1 MLQYQEKPLMN
12 YHFDV
17 TAEDFATRVIDASH
31 QQPVL
36 VDFWAT
42 WCGPCQ
48 TLLPVLTQLAESYQ
62 GAFLLAKVEIDQ
74 QPTLAQQF
82 GVRSVPTVKLFRNG
96 QIVDEFMGALPEGQ
110 IRAILD
116 KHIVKASDA
125 AMQQALQRYE
135 QGATEAA
142 LAEMEEI
149 LDADPDNANNALI
162 YAGLLLQEGHL
173 EKARQWLDALP
184 ATLRDDPRATAL
196 RARLEFV
203 QLAGTAPDADRL
215 QTILANEPG
224 NSEARYQLAIHRLV
238 QGRDEAAL
246 EDLLYLVKH
255 DRNYGDDAAR
265 KALLKIFAMLGD
277 EHELVA
283 RYRRQLA
290 MALH

>member
-1 MLQYQEKPLMN
+1 MS

-17 TAEDFATRVIDASH
+17 TAEDFASRVIEASH
-31 QQPVL
+31 RQPVL

-48 TLLPVLTQLAESYQ
+48 ALLPVLTRLADSYQ

-74 QPTLAQQF
+74 QPALAQQF
-82 GVRSVPTVKLFRNG
+82 GVRSVPTVKLFKNG

-125 AMQQALQRYE
+125 AMQQALQRYG
-135 QGATEAA
+135 QGDTKAA
-142 LAEMEEI
+142 LAEMGKI
-149 LDADPDNANNALI
+149 LEADPDNASNALI
-162 YAGLLLQEGHL
+162 YADVLLQEGQF
-173 EKARQWLDALP
+173 EEARQWLDTLP
-184 ATLRDDPRATAL
+184 ASLRDDPRVTAL

-203 QLAGTAPDADRL
+203 QLAESAPDEASL
-215 QTILANEPG
+215 QQSLENDPG
-224 NSEARYQLAIHRLV
+224 NSEARYQLAIRRLL
-238 QGRDEAAL
+238 QGRHEAAL

-255 DRNYGDDAAR
+255 DRKYGDDAAR
-265 KALLKIFAMLGD
+265 KALLKIFDMLGE
-277 EHELVA
+277 EHELVG